1 MRPYVS
7 ADTVVELHLT
17 SWRDQVLRYTA
28 AIPEE
33 RALPMQFHLLSFEG
47 PDAYA
52 FAGGLGSRITGL
64 VHTLADAG
72 YETHLWFVGDPYL
85 PGHETNGQ
93 LQLHRWC
100 QWISHYHPDG
110 VYDGEEGKHADY
122 AASLPPFLC
131 QEVLVP
137 HLQQGERAVIL
148 AEEWHTVDA
157 VLYLD
162 WLLRRAGLRHQVMIL
177 WNANNTF
184 AFERIDW
191 ARLAKA
197 ATITTVS
204 RYMKHLVQGL
214 GVNALVIP
222 NGLSAGTLMPPEREA
237 VVTFKAR
244 IRGRTV
250 VSKLARWDPS
260 KRWLLAI
267 DTVGAMKRIGW
278 QPLLI
283 ARGGAEPYGAEVLAA
298 AATAGLRVA
307 DRALT
312 QPGIPG
318 FLNALDGLAGIDIVN
333 LCSPIDPES
342 RRVLFHSSAAVLANS
357 QHEPFGLV
365 GLETMAAGGLACL
378 GNTGEDYAMPGHNAL
393 VLETDD
399 PQEFLALF
407 GPLRANRSLDRAL
420 RQAGRATAQHYR
432 WPKIMKRVLLPRLGL
447 GAGYQQDVTEQ
458 SGQGKKG
465 RMRIHIEGHQTNIP
479 PALVGWIAERL
490 EDLNTPHDDI
500 LHARVTLIEH
510 KNWRRHRQEAQV
522 DLTVAAETLSLS
534 HVAGTAYDA
543 IHAALK
549 AAAGKLRDVRS
560 RQPL

>member
-1 MRPYVS
+1 
-7 ADTVVELHLT
+7 
-17 SWRDQVLRYTA
+17 
-28 AIPEE
+28 
-33 RALPMQFHLLSFEG
+33 MQFHLLSFEG

-64 VHTLADAG
+64 VQTLADAD
-72 YETHLWFVGDPYL
+72 YETHLWFVGDPHL
-85 PGHETNGQ
+85 PGHETRGQ

-100 QWISHYHPDG
+100 QWISQYHPDG

-131 QEVLVP
+131 QDVLIP
-137 HLQQGERAVIL
+137 HLQGGERAVIL

-162 WLLRRAGLRHQVMIL
+162 WLLRCAGLRQQVMIL

-191 ARLAKA
+191 ERLAQTA
-197 ATITTVS
+197 IITTVS
-204 RYMKHLVQGL
+204 RYMKHLMKEL

-222 NGLSAGTLMPPEREA
+222 NGLSADTLMPPEREA
-237 VVTFKAR
+237 VATFKAR
-244 IRGRTV
+244 VRGRTV
-250 VSKLARWDPS
+250 VSKMARWDPS

-267 DTVGAMKRIGW
+267 DTVGAMKRVGW

-283 ARGGAEPYGAEVLAA
+283 ARGGLEPHGVEVLAA

-307 DRALT
+307 DRAVA
-312 QPGIPG
+312 QPGVAG
-318 FLNALDGLAGIDIVN
+318 FLHALDGLTGVDIVN

-378 GNTGEDYAMPGHNAL
+378 GDTGEDYARPGHNAL
-393 VLETDD
+393 VLETND
-399 PQEFLALF
+399 PHEFLALF

-420 RQAGRATAQHYR
+420 RQAGRTTAQHYR
-432 WPKIMKRVLLPRLGL
+432 WPKIMQRVLLPRLGL
-447 GAGYQQDVTEQ
+447 GTAYQRQATPKQ
-458 SGQGKKG
+458 PASAKKG
-465 RMRIHIEGHQTNIP
+465 RMRIHIQGHQTKIP
-479 PALVGWIAERL
+479 PPLVGWIAERL
-490 EDLNTPHDDI
+490 EDLNTPHEDI
-500 LHARVTLIEH
+500 LDARVTLIEH

-522 DLTVAAETLSLS
+522 ELMVAAETLSIR

-543 IHAALK
+543 ICAALK
-549 AAAGKLRDVRS
+549 AAAGKLRDMRCIE
-560 RQPL
+560 PI